1 MSRPPEPLY
10 LDAPGLDDLTQR
22 AQAAPRQRLNWN
34 FHPGPEHPCHRLAI
48 ALEPGSY
55 IPPHCHLEAQKDETL
70 LVLRGRI
77 GLVIFTA
84 EGDVESTCILSSDG
98 DCLGVTL
105 APGTVHSLVALESGS
120 VFFEAKAGPY
130 AAPTG
135 EECPPWAPR
144 EGSLEAGILLEKM
157 RSFFQM

>member
-1 MSRPPEPLY
+1 MSRPPEPIY
-10 LDAPGLDDLTQR
+10 VDGQGLDDLVQR

-55 IPPHCHLEAQKDETL
+55 IPPHCHLDTEKDETL

-84 EGDVESTCILSSDG
+84 EGAVHSTRVLSAGG

-105 APGTVHSLVALESGS
+105 APGTVHSLVALETGS

-130 AAPTG
+130 AAPMG
-135 EECPPWAPR
+135 AECPPWAPR
-144 EGSLEAGILLEKM
+144 EGSPEAGILLEKM
-157 RSFFQM
+157 HAFFQM